1 MAAARLS
8 EGQKSELVKRFRD
21 GDTTAE
27 LAEAFG
33 CSPNT
38 ITRTVK
44 ALLDPADYE
53 RLKRQRTRR
62 SRSAAESTPEPA
74 PSSDGERQ
82 TTPPHSV
89 TAPPQTPASEAVTVA
104 MAAAEP
110 MAGEEMGETAD
121 AGEDDGPGVLAIDDA
136 DDFGDAAEDDDSDA
150 LLDDEEGDG
159 PDGSD
164 DQAASVFQAIPV
176 VQTVDDHAVPEA
188 IPLSEAQLPGN
199 AYMLVDKLVELQARP
214 LSEFPELGRLPEQ
227 ELSRQALMLFLNPR
241 QAKRQ
246 CGRSQRVIKL
256 PDPRLLERTAPYL
269 LAQGISRVVIE
280 GTLYALPG
288 S

>member
-1 MAAARLS
+1 MRWP
-8 EGQKSELVKRFRD
+8 VR
-21 GDTTAE
+21 
-27 LAEAFG
+27 
-33 CSPNT
+33 
-38 ITRTVK
+38 
-44 ALLDPADYE
+44 
-53 RLKRQRTRR
+53 
-62 SRSAAESTPEPA
+62 
-74 PSSDGERQ
+74 
-82 TTPPHSV
+82 
-89 TAPPQTPASEAVTVA
+89 TAPPKTVVTGDTGDT
-104 MAAAEP
+104 E
-110 MAGEEMGETAD
+110 
-121 AGEDDGPGVLAIDDA
+121 EDDGPGVLAIDDA
-136 DDFGDAAEDDDSDA
+136 DDFGDAAEDDDGDD
-150 LLDDEEGDG
+150 LLGDDLLGDDDGEGD
-159 PDGSD
+159 DSND
-164 DQAASVFQAIPV
+164 DNAAEHFQTIPV
-176 VQTVDDHAVPEA
+176 IQTVDDHAVPEA
-188 IPLSEAQLPGN
+188 IPLTEAQLPGN